1 MQMNGPRAAGHGRG
15 TEAEWRN
22 PGGRMAEKEGDRPV
36 DVDIMRAAPEEIPA
50 ESGDHPAPVLTW
62 VIAAA
67 FVIGV
72 AAVAYIEFRGPGQ
85 PASAPTSRDRALPPD
100 AAANL

>member
-1 MQMNGPRAAGHGRG
+1 
-15 TEAEWRN
+15 
-22 PGGRMAEKEGDRPV
+22 MAEKEGDRPV
-36 DVDIMRAAPEEIPA
+36 DVDIMRAAPEEIPT

-85 PASAPTSRDRALPPD
+85 PASAPTSRFTWRRALASSSHASVSPVM
-100 AAANL
+100 